1 MQLLVRIS
9 AAMSLPKKS
18 FTPLQCMAL
27 HTIYMT
33 TIAMK
38 IPTDLW
44 KFPRILIYFL
54 LALCFVHVESSRNCS
69 FDEVFRVEKNKK
81 FLRMNARFFLY
92 SKCNPM
98 QL

>member
-81 FLRMNARFFLY
+81 ISENECEIFFVL
-92 SKCNPM
+92 KM
-98 QL
+98 